1 MPTTT
6 ADRPAAARDVPAA
19 PHERRRLL
27 LRGRVQG
34 VGMRPFICRLA
45 GELGLAGWVGN
56 APEGV
61 TVEVEGDGETLTR
74 FELRLRRE
82 APPQAR
88 IAECIAR
95 PVPAMGT
102 EAGFQ
107 VVGSQTSGTP
117 EPCTPPDLA
126 PCPACMRELF
136 DPANRRYRYSFISC
150 CECGPR
156 YSILRALPFDRERTA
171 MADFPLCPVCLLEY
185 GDPSDPRFHAQT
197 VCCPDCGPRLIWLD
211 PEGRAQADGETAL
224 NRAVAALRD
233 GQIVALQG
241 VGGFQLLA
249 DAGNESALQ
258 ELRRRKHRP
267 AKPFAVLA
275 DEAMIPAL
283 CEVSP
288 TEAEWLKSR
297 AAPIVLLKR
306 KGCGGMV
313 SNQVAPGLTWLGVM
327 LPASPLH
334 LLLLKDFGAPLV
346 ATSGNRSNEPI
357 CIDAG
362 EALSRLGG
370 IADGF
375 LIHDRPIL
383 RPLDDSVL
391 RIAAGR
397 PLMLRRARGFVPEPI
412 EVTEPLPPLLA
423 VGGHLKN
430 TVAVSIGHHALLS
443 QHLGD
448 LDDALTQRQCA
459 TTLAELP
466 ALFGIQ
472 PQAVACDKH
481 PDYASSRLAE
491 SFGLPIERIPH
502 HYAHALACMAEHGL
516 QPPVLALAWDGLG
529 LGEDGTLWGGEFLV
543 IEKRGYRRLASFLP
557 LPLPGGDQA
566 VKEPRRSGLAVL
578 HVLFGKECLAHL
590 PPALRGAFEASE
602 LEVLTRMLE
611 RKLQAPPCSSVGRL
625 FDATAALLGF
635 CAVNRFEGQAAMLLE
650 AAAQASEG
658 DGVCASTPTAEL
670 SDDARMSVPPPK
682 GEDRWGRSKEAAAGL
697 FGFPHPNLPP
707 KGEGTGKSRAE
718 LHSAALPFALLPGEP
733 LRVDWRPLLK
743 EILAEQSRG
752 VPANR
757 LAARFHDTLAEIA
770 LHVATLAG
778 LPSVILCGGC
788 FQNRLLLEGCD
799 ARLRQ
804 AGYAVHWPQ
813 RIPPNDG
820 GLALGQLIGA
830 ARHFQET

>member
-45 GELGLAGWVGN
+45 AELGLAGWVGN

-88 IAECIAR
+88 IVECIAR

-126 PCPACMRELF
+126 PCPACLRELF
-136 DPANRRYRYSFISC
+136 DPANRRYRHPFISC

-171 MADFPLCPVCLLEY
+171 MADFPPCPACQREY
-185 GDPSDPRFHAQT
+185 RDPLDRRCHAQT
-197 VCCPDCGPRLIWLD
+197 LCCPQCGPRLSWLS
-211 PEGRAQADGETAL
+211 PDGLAHATGNVAL
-224 NRAVAALRD
+224 ELAVATLRD
-233 GQIVALQG
+233 SGIVALQG

-249 DAGNESALQ
+249 DAGSSAAVQ
-258 ELRRRKHRP
+258 KLRQRKQRP

-275 DEAMIPAL
+275 DERMLPAL
-283 CEVSP
+283 CEATPV
-288 TEAEWLKSR
+288 ELEWLSSP
-297 AAPIVLLKR
+297 AAPIVLMKTRAALAAE
-306 KGCGGMV
+306 
-313 SNQVAPGLTWLGVM
+313 VAPGLPWLGVM

-334 LLLLKDFGAPLV
+334 HLLLADFGTPLV
-346 ATSGNRSNEPI
+346 ATSGNRSDEPL

-362 EALSRLGG
+362 DALSRLGG

-375 LIHDRPIL
+375 LVHDRPIL

-430 TVAVSIGHHALLS
+430 TVAVGIGHHALLS

-481 PDYASSRLAE
+481 PDYASSLLAE

-516 QPPVLALAWDGLG
+516 KPPFLALAWDGLG
-529 LGEDGTLWGGEFLV
+529 LGDDGTLWGGEFLIV
-543 IEKRGYRRLASFLP
+543 DDRGYRRFASFLP
-557 LPLPGGDQA
+557 LPLPGGDKA
-566 VKEPRRSGLAVL
+566 VKEPRRSALAAL
-578 HVLFGKECLAHL
+578 HLLYGKECLAHA
-590 PPALRGAFEASE
+590 PQALRGAFEASE
-602 LEVLTRMLE
+602 LEVLTRMLA
-611 RKLQAPPCSSVGRL
+611 RGIQAPPCSSAGRL
-625 FDATAALLGF
+625 FDAVSALLGLCF
-635 CAVNRFEGQAAMLLE
+635 INQFEGQAAMLLE
-650 AAAQASEG
+650 AAAEASGTE
-658 DGVCASTPTAEL
+658 E
-670 SDDARMSVPPPK
+670 PPPY
-682 GEDRWGRSKEAAAGL
+682 L
-697 FGFPHPNLPP
+697 
-707 KGEGTGKSRAE
+707 
-718 LHSAALPFALLPGEP
+718 FALFPGEP
-733 LRVDWRPLLK
+733 LRIDWRPLFREL
-743 EILAEQSRG
+743 LAEQSRG
-752 VPANR
+752 VSRLR
-757 LAARFHDTLAEIA
+757 LAARFHATLAEIA

-778 LPSVILCGGC
+778 FPSVVLCGGC
-788 FQNRLLLEGCD
+788 FQNRLLLEACS
-799 ARLRQ
+799 AQLRQ

-830 ARHFQET
+830 ARQLGEH